1 MKTWGPE
8 PLVPGHSLFLRAEGL
23 AAAAFRTIP
32 FVGDD
37 VARFFLGSVVPF
49 CTPGRDRIIW
59 AIARRFKSVEGGIH
73 LFIMRALPLP

>member
-8 PLVPGHSLFLRAEGL
+8 PRVPGYHFFLRAENL

-32 FVGDD
+32 FVGED
-37 VARFFLGSVVPF
+37 VAHFFLASVVPF
-49 CTPGRDRIIW
+49 CTPGRDRVLW
-59 AIARRFKSVEGGIH
+59 AIFRRFKSVEGGLH